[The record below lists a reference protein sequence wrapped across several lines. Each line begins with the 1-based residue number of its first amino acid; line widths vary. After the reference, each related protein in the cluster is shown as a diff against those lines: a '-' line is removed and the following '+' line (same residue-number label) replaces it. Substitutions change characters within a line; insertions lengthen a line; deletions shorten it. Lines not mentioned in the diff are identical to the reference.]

1 MALSLS
7 IYINITQAV
16 SDWDTSPLHHLH
28 YSSGWTLNVFP
39 FGYSNQGQW
48 QLLIKCKTF
57 AIFVSL
63 TMIWVLILS
72 RMKRGKKCSID
83 IGRIL
88 GKNEHDGSKLS
99 SQNSL
104 SISNV
109 TSQEKGIRPFSDGH
123 TILVKTSFEK
133 MSWFEYWKHA
143 FLKVIRVSCKVLY
156 QHCMLL
162 RYVGIVFWMQKIKET
177 FKRPIS
183 NSHKQNVLL
192 QFRFPFSLDIRPNH
206 TKTNKKTK
214 TTKNQ
219 SII

>member
-1 MALSLS
+1 MNSNASRICKYIYLNHILSEKISIKECLDKGRVALSLS

-28 YSSGWTLNVFP
+28 YSSGWTLNVFS

-99 SQNSL
+99 SQIFL

-109 TSQEKGIRPFSDGH
+109 TSQEK
-123 TILVKTSFEK
+123 
-133 MSWFEYWKHA
+133 
-143 FLKVIRVSCKVLY
+143 
-156 QHCMLL
+156 
-162 RYVGIVFWMQKIKET
+162 
-177 FKRPIS
+177 
-183 NSHKQNVLL
+183 
-192 QFRFPFSLDIRPNH
+192 
-206 TKTNKKTK
+206 
-214 TTKNQ
+214 
-219 SII
+219 